1 MRKLTL
7 AAALTLTLAAGAN
20 AAPAT
25 RDASPTPRDERPIAR
40 MIEYAK
46 RLLTIRPTSGTP
58 TVPIP

>member
-7 AAALTLTLAAGAN
+7 AAALTLTLAVTAN

-25 RDASPTPRDERPIAR
+25 RDTTLGPRDERPIVR

-46 RLLTIRPTSGTP
+46 RLFAIRPFSGTP

>member
-7 AAALTLTLAAGAN
+7 AAALTLALTAN

-25 RDASPTPRDERPIAR
+25 RDAAPTPTLRDERPIAR
-40 MIEYAK
+40 LIEYAK
-46 RLLTIRPTSGTP
+46 RLLSLRPLSGTP